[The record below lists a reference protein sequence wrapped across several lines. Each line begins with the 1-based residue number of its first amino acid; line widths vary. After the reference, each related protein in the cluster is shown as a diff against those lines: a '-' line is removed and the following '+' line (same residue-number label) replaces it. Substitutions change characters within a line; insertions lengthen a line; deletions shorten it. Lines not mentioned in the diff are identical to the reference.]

1 MNPNTSPHR
10 SSRTPNIVP
19 STLPLM
25 FNLYPPWHPLTSTT
39 ITLFKLHVMLGSGL
53 WPHPLIA
60 MTERILTELEK
71 IHAAQPC
78 FENINCVKDDK
89 AMKRFTELRAVATLV
104 GKHQDL

>member
-60 MTERILTELEK
+60 MTESLLSLGLVSGTYVPLE
-71 IHAAQPC
+71 
-78 FENINCVKDDK
+78 DDK